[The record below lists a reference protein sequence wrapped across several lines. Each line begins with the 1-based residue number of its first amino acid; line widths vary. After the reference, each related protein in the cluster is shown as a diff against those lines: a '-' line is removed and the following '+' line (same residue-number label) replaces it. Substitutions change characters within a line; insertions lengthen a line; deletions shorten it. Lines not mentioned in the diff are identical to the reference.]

1 MIHRPFDALTH
12 RVFQTHTLLH
22 HLLLLSS
29 MISRPVAYMCLALS
43 MVLVGSYVA
52 LSKPLA
58 ATFPIFLLA
67 WLRFG
72 IGVVAMPH
80 WLRKTPDEPP
90 MTTQTRGLLFL
101 QSLFGNFL
109 FTICMISGV
118 SLTSATSAGVIMA
131 SIPACVAVMSWLFLR
146 EKIATRTWIAVV
158 CAVLGIAL
166 FSISKA
172 QHPEL
177 GDGGG
182 GSGAAGDKARLEW
195 LGYALLVAASLCEAA
210 YSVIGK
216 KLTGALGPK
225 RITSLINL
233 WGFAL
238 ATPFGLY
245 YAAQFDF
252 AAVPGKIWLLL
263 LFYALAACMWT
274 VWLWMTGLK
283 VVPAA
288 QGGVFTVLLPVS
300 AALFGVLV
308 LGEHFTTMQLV
319 AFGIALASVVLATLP
334 SRGATAARQVGG
346 GH

>member
-146 EKIATRTWIAVV
+146 E
-158 CAVLGIAL
+158 
-166 FSISKA
+166 
-172 QHPEL
+172 
-177 GDGGG
+177 
-182 GSGAAGDKARLEW
+182 
-195 LGYALLVAASLCEAA
+195 
-210 YSVIGK
+210 
-216 KLTGALGPK
+216 
-225 RITSLINL
+225 
-233 WGFAL
+233 
-238 ATPFGLY
+238 
-245 YAAQFDF
+245 
-252 AAVPGKIWLLL
+252 
-263 LFYALAACMWT
+263 
-274 VWLWMTGLK
+274 
-283 VVPAA
+283 
-288 QGGVFTVLLPVS
+288 
-300 AALFGVLV
+300 
-308 LGEHFTTMQLV
+308 
-319 AFGIALASVVLATLP
+319 IALA
-334 SRGATAARQVGG
+334 
-346 GH
+346 